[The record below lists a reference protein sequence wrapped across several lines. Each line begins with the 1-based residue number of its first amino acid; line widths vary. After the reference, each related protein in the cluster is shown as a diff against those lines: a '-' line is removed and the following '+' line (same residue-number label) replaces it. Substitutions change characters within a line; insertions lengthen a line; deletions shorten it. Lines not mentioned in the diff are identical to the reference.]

1 MSTSL
6 SSVVSRGRLHE
17 TCLCSFTAL
26 DTYQAELKNEYA
38 SATAAHMS
46 AVEAKESKSSLGE
59 TTENAK
65 KRKGAVKGSHG
76 VEKLKKA
83 NTKGMAK
90 LSSFF
95 QKAT

>member
-1 MSTSL
+1 M
-6 SSVVSRGRLHE
+6 
-17 TCLCSFTAL
+17 
-26 DTYQAELKNEYA
+26 A
-38 SATAAHMS
+38 SAAAANMS
-46 AVEAKESKSSLGE
+46 KVEAKESKSSVLEAAESG
-59 TTENAK
+59 K
-65 KRKGAVKGSHG
+65 KRKGKASHG